1 MSEYARSSGDAF
13 AELVATV
20 ELLRDPGG
28 CPWDADQTHASL
40 RQHLL
45 EETYELLDAIDSAD
59 SDGVEEE
66 LGDVLTQIVFHSDI
80 AHRENRFDAASAARK
95 VREKLVS
102 RHPHVFADAERL
114 TDPEEVVDRWDRL
127 KREESG
133 RTSTV
138 AGLPAAMPALALAGS
153 VQRRAA
159 KAGLRWPA
167 ASDEESA
174 EPVFERR
181 DGESDEQVERRAA
194 TLLMKIAREVR
205 QAGADP
211 EIALRG
217 AAVALRDR
225 VLRAEDLAQ
234 GVALADLE
242 PSTRDRLWSEA
253 ALK

>member
-1 MSEYARSSGDAF
+1 M
-13 AELVATV
+13 
-20 ELLRDPGG
+20 
-28 CPWDADQTHASL
+28 
-40 RQHLL
+40 
-45 EETYELLDAIDSAD
+45 
-59 SDGVEEE
+59 
-66 LGDVLTQIVFHSDI
+66 
-80 AHRENRFDAASAARK
+80 
-95 VREKLVS
+95 REKLVS
-102 RHPHVFADAERL
+102 RHPHVFAGAERL

-153 VQRRAA
+153 VQRRAV

-167 ASDEESA
+167 ASDDESS
-174 EPVFERR
+174 EPMFERR